1 MSNAEERR
9 SVTEIRTATDDL
21 IEPRNVSDAGVWWGY
36 GQEEEIVWE
45 ESCERLYGLEPGSF
59 EGTHDAWLE
68 RVHPD
73 DRERVEEEWWDAMEE
88 NRPYQMVYR
97 IIRPDGEVRWIDARA
112 VIFTN
117 EDGEYERAVGVDT
130 DITARLERFQQVQV
144 LDRVLRHNLRNDLN
158 VVQGYAEL
166 ITEAASGES
175 AEYARNILEECEQLF
190 EKSRKQQS
198 ISRLLSAQSEPKP
211 VDIPAVV
218 SESVDE
224 IEESYPDAVIQRDIT
239 EEATA
244 AAIGLFVE
252 AVTELLRNAIE
263 HNDQDIPEISV
274 TVSFSD
280 SHIEIAVADN
290 GPGIPEIEQQIVTG
304 ERAITQLHHASGL
317 GLWLVSWVVRR
328 TNGAIEFEENHPRGT
343 TVRILV
349 PKIADFDES

>member
-1 MSNAEERR
+1 MSNDEETR
-9 SVTEIRTATDDL
+9 SVTEIQTATDDL

-36 GQEEEIVWE
+36 GQEEGIVWE

-59 EGTHDAWLE
+59 EGTHEAWME

-73 DRERVEEEWWDAMEE
+73 DREKVEEEWWRAMEE

-166 ITEAASGES
+166 IAETTSGEP
-175 AEYARNILEECEQLF
+175 AEYARKIVEECAQLF

-198 ISRLLSAQSEPKP
+198 ISRLLSAQFEPKP
-211 VDIPAVV
+211 VDIAALV
-218 SESVDE
+218 SQAADE
-224 IEESYPDAVIQRDIT
+224 IEESHPDAVIRRDIT

-244 AAIGLFVE
+244 AAIGLFDE

-263 HNDQDIPEISV
+263 HNDRETPEVSV
-274 TVSFSD
+274 AVSASD
-280 SHIEIAVADN
+280 GQIEIAIADN
-290 GPGIPEIEQQIVTG
+290 GPGIPEVERQIVTG
-304 ERAITQLHHASGL
+304 ERAISQLHHASGL

-328 TNGAIEFEENHPRGT
+328 TNGTIEFEDNHPRGT
-343 TVRILV
+343 EVRILV
-349 PKIADFDES
+349 PRREDDR